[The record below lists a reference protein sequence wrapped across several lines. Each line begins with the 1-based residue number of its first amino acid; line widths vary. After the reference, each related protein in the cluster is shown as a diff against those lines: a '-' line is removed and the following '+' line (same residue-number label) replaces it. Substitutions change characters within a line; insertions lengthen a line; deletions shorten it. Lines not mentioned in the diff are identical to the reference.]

1 MPLTPKEFSMLPP
14 VVRKVLGSRFALPTP
29 DRRTFVPVLP
39 DARNRGQLGDLVP
52 GNTGIVPP
60 HLRTGTNAAPLD
72 VVRLDTHRG
81 RPLPKPD
88 KRVVL
93 PPPRP
98 VVWHEFDPRTRKL
111 IIRWVPRPMPTP
123 ALAGLPMRPGLPR
136 RVQQT
141 AQLQGLS
148 LSKALKWVGNNM
160 GTVLGATALVG
171 GAYWAQDQAGGWSQL
186 LTSDGWSKVGDAITG
201 TSSIPV
207 EGVAVDPGAFDSLP
221 SGTFLD
227 PSIAD
232 IATAGPGVVSDAAG
246 GALDWS
252 HVFDA
257 GAAVSPLQTL
267 QDAAL
272 QDYSGAYLGP
282 ALDAGHSYGGALAAP
297 QDASGGWASTLNTGL
312 NIAGK
317 ALGIA
322 SAFTSGEAAPPNAY
336 NRAMAATAGA
346 KGPSSLA
353 AAATAGATPKKAL
366 GVDPRTG
373 ETVYSDG
380 SRTKAPAPSGS
391 PSAYGAGMIS
401 GPSSGLPSWALPVG
415 LLAGIVV
422 LGLAA
427 GGSSKG

>member
-1 MPLTPKEFSMLPP
+1 MPLTPREFSMLPP
-14 VVRKVLGSRFALPTP
+14 LVRQVLGSRFALPTP
-29 DRRTFVPVLP
+29 DKRTFVPVIP
-39 DARNRGQLGDLVP
+39 DARNRGLGALP

-60 HLRTGTNAAPLD
+60 HLRNGA
-72 VVRLDTHRG
+72 VMKLDTHKG
-81 RPLPKPD
+81 RPMAKAD
-88 KRVVL
+88 KRVAI
-93 PPPRP
+93 PEPRP
-98 VVWHEFDPRTRKL
+98 VVWHEFDPRSRRF
-111 IIRWVPRPMPTP
+111 IIRWVPRPMPAP
-123 ALAGLPMRPGLPR
+123 ELAGLPSGRAIPR
-136 RVQQT
+136 RVQQS

-160 GTVLGATALVG
+160 GTVLGATALIG

-207 EGVAVDPGAFDSLP
+207 EGVAVDPGAFDNLP

-232 IATAGPGVVSDAAG
+232 IATAGPGVISDAAG
-246 GALDWS
+246 SGLDWS

-257 GAAVSPLQTL
+257 AASSTPLQTL
-267 QDAAL
+267 EDAAL
-272 QDYSGAYLGP
+272 RDPSYLGP
-282 ALDAGHSYGGALAAP
+282 ALEAGHSYGGALAAP
-297 QDASGGWASTLNTGL
+297 SGGGGSDWASTLNSGL

-317 ALGIA
+317 ALSIA

-353 AAATAGATPKKAL
+353 AAASAGPAPKKAL

-380 SRTKAPAPSGS
+380 TRSKAPVPTMA
-391 PSAYGAGMIS
+391 PSAYGAGMVS
-401 GPSSGLPSWALPVG
+401 SPSGLPSWVLPVG
-415 LLAGIVV
+415 LIAGVVV

-427 GGSSKG
+427 SGGSSKG